1 MLASA
6 FKSEFRPACACST
19 RTTRTTRTCDFP
31 HNAPPLVR
39 LEHPEQRTTA
49 GPVDREHPVFVR
61 LVRVKIACRFG
72 HCLTFTTSA
81 PQHHGAF
88 WHFPPRRARSLKARA
103 NHATHP
109 TPRARE
115 SIGYVSVVITTW
127 LSLGTWRS
135 SLLVFA
141 ELRWRRWLCAKKS
154 RRGTAIDKKNG
165 RRSTREG
172 AARRGRVGVMRAVAA
187 VRTFGLCG
195 T

>member
-1 MLASA
+1 MVRCAPASDEAPQAGAELAER
-6 FKSEFRPACACST
+6 K
-19 RTTRTTRTCDFP
+19 
-31 HNAPPLVR
+31 
-39 LEHPEQRTTA
+39 
-49 GPVDREHPVFVR
+49 
-61 LVRVKIACRFG
+61 KIGG
-72 HCLTFTTSA
+72 HDDLTFMTSA

-115 SIGYVSVVITTW
+115 SIGYVSVVITTYVTFNENMHEGRRVRVRRFE
-127 LSLGTWRS
+127 LAPLALRKEVATWNRN
-135 SLLVFA
+135 
-141 ELRWRRWLCAKKS
+141 RQ
-154 RRGTAIDKKNG
+154 KKND

-172 AARRGRVGVMRAVAA
+172 ARRGMAGVMRAVAA